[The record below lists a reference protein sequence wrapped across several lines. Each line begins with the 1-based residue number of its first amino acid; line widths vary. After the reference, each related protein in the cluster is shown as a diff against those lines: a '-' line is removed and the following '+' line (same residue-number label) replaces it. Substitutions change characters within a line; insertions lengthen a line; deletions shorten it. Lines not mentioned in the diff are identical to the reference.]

1 MSGTTASFRD
11 KVVIVTGASHG
22 IGAHV
27 ATQLAAQGAMLVL
40 AARRPP
46 ELEQTAAACRAAG
59 ADALVVPTDV
69 TSDAECARLIAA
81 AIAKFGRIDMLVNN
95 AGLGM
100 WSRVDAVHD
109 LTVFDRVMKVNYFG
123 AVYCTVHAL
132 PHLKQSRGRIV
143 CVSSLAGRT
152 GVPLR
157 SGYAASK
164 HAMAGFFDSLRI
176 ELADT
181 GVTVTIVNPGFVG
194 TGTQG
199 RNLGADGAPLG
210 VSPVN
215 AAAVMTPE
223 ECARITVAAA
233 AARKREVVMTA
244 RGKVGLW
251 LKLFAPGL
259 VDRITA
265 KAIARGK

>member
-1 MSGTTASFRD
+1 MSGNTASFRGQ
-11 KVVIVTGASHG
+11 VVIVTGASHG

-27 ATQLAAQGAMLVL
+27 ATQLATQGAKLVL
-40 AARRPP
+40 AARRAA
-46 ELEQTAAACRAAG
+46 ELEQSAAACRAAG
-59 ADALVVPTDV
+59 AEALVVPTDV
-69 TSDAECARLIAA
+69 TSPAECERLIASA
-81 AIAKFGRIDMLVNN
+81 VEKFGRVDMLVNN

-109 LTVFDRVMKVNYFG
+109 LTIFERVMQVNYFG

-132 PHLKQSRGRIV
+132 PHLKKSRGRIV

-233 AARKREVVMTA
+233 AARRREVVMTA
-244 RGKVGLW
+244 RGKLGLW
-251 LKLFAPGL
+251 LKLIAPGL
-259 VDRITA
+259 VDRMTA
-265 KAIARGK
+265 KAISQGK

>member
-1 MSGTTASFRD
+1 M
-11 KVVIVTGASHG
+11 
-22 IGAHV
+22 
-27 ATQLAAQGAMLVL
+27 
-40 AARRPP
+40 RR
-46 ELEQTAAACRAAG
+46 
-59 ADALVVPTDV
+59 
-69 TSDAECARLIAA
+69 
-81 AIAKFGRIDMLVNN
+81 
-95 AGLGM
+95 
-100 WSRVDAVHD
+100 
-109 LTVFDRVMKVNYFG
+109 
-123 AVYCTVHAL
+123 
-132 PHLKQSRGRIV
+132 
-143 CVSSLAGRT
+143 
-152 GVPLR
+152 
-157 SGYAASK
+157 GYAAGK

-176 ELADT
+176 ELADS

-199 RNLGADGAPLG
+199 RNLGADGAALG

-244 RGKVGLW
+244 RGKFGLW
-251 LKLFAPGL
+251 LKLLAPAL

>member
-1 MSGTTASFRD
+1 MSGNPASFRGR
-11 KVVIVTGASHG
+11 VVIVTGASHG
-22 IGAHV
+22 IGADV
-27 ATQLAAQGAMLVL
+27 ATQLAAQGAKLVL
-40 AARRPP
+40 AARRAA
-46 ELEQTAAACRAAG
+46 ELEQTATLCRVAG
-59 ADALVVPTDV
+59 AEALVVPTDV
-69 TSDAECARLIAA
+69 TSPVECERLIAA
-81 AIAKFGRIDMLVNN
+81 TVEKFGRIDMLVNN

-100 WSRVDAVHD
+100 WSRVDDVHD
-109 LTVFDRVMKVNYFG
+109 VTIFERVMKVNYFG

-132 PHLKQSRGRIV
+132 PYLKQSRGRIV

-244 RGKVGLW
+244 RGKFGLW

>member
-1 MSGTTASFRD
+1 MSGNTASFRGQ
-11 KVVIVTGASHG
+11 VVVVTGASHG

-27 ATQLAAQGAMLVL
+27 ATQLATQGAKLVL
-40 AARRPP
+40 AARRAA

-59 ADALVVPTDV
+59 AEALVVPTDV
-69 TSDAECARLIAA
+69 TSPVECERLIAA
-81 AIAKFGRIDMLVNN
+81 AVEKFGRIDMLVNN

-109 LTVFDRVMKVNYFG
+109 ITIFERVMKVNYFG
-123 AVYCTVHAL
+123 AVYCTVHVL
-132 PHLKQSRGRIV
+132 PYLKQSRGRIV

-244 RGKVGLW
+244 RGRLGLW
-251 LKLFAPGL
+251 LKLVAPEL
-259 VDRITA
+259 IDRITA
-265 KAIARGK
+265 KAIALGR

>member
-1 MSGTTASFRD
+1 
-11 KVVIVTGASHG
+11 
-22 IGAHV
+22 
-27 ATQLAAQGAMLVL
+27 
-40 AARRPP
+40 
-46 ELEQTAAACRAAG
+46 
-59 ADALVVPTDV
+59 
-69 TSDAECARLIAA
+69 
-81 AIAKFGRIDMLVNN
+81 
-95 AGLGM
+95 
-100 WSRVDAVHD
+100 
-109 LTVFDRVMKVNYFG
+109 
-123 AVYCTVHAL
+123 
-132 PHLKQSRGRIV
+132 
-143 CVSSLAGRT
+143 
-152 GVPLR
+152 
-157 SGYAASK
+157 
-164 HAMAGFFDSLRI
+164 MAGFFDSLRI